1 MKKITPIQTWTVTGN
16 KNADNINIL
25 IVSDDLKNSL
35 TTYYEIGYEEP
46 IEESEEKRFIPLIK
60 GNEDLSG
67 QEYQDLDNITGIHIN
82 EEIKRKI
89 ISKLNL
95 TLA

>member
-1 MKKITPIQTWTVTGN
+1 MKKITPIQTWTIEGN
-16 KNADNINIL
+16 KNIYTISIM
-25 IVSDDLKNSL
+25 IVSDDLKTNL
-35 TTYYEIGYEEP
+35 TTYYEIGYEET
-46 IEESEEKRFIPLIK
+46 IGESEGKRFIPLIK
-60 GNEDLSG
+60 GNESLSG
-67 QEYQDLDNITGIHIN
+67 QEYEDLDTISGIDIN

>member
-16 KNADNINIL
+16 KNADTINII